1 MFNKRICLTYNS
13 NSYKLT
19 VVKFRLSLRRLNLVN
34 DTGHIYPAW
43 LIKGW
48 RQAPA
53 TWSERHLSPS
63 VSSSTSSRKKIS
75 GKMKRIF
82 NLQLLKKGGWKNRA
96 KKKRVEQCASIS
108 CRKDR
113 WHRVRIAWMTMYVN
127 ALISRVTSLQKGT
140 ILQSENNSIQ

>member
-19 VVKFRLSLRRLNLVN
+19 VLKFRLSLRRLNLVN

-96 KKKRVEQCASIS
+96 KKKGRAMCF
-108 CRKDR
+108 
-113 WHRVRIAWMTMYVN
+113 YF
-127 ALISRVTSLQKGT
+127 LQKRSLTSCADCLNDNVRQRSYLKSYVTAEGDDFAVGK
-140 ILQSENNSIQ
+140 